1 MSNAGLFPSGS
12 TRVNSW
18 GVDLY
23 QVHQILIHLSSSS
36 NDIVF
41 IVIDGDVFIL
51 YCLFLLGNM
60 DVGDGVVDCK
70 GVSNFSVGVSIEQ
83 NSSFIFSLASN
94 SSVALSL
101 SFQYQGCKCI
111 RKHAVLE
118 FNYQQSTDNNLSFL
132 KTTRKSTIPKELP
145 FNLDWKVV

>member
-1 MSNAGLFPSGS
+1 MSNVGLFPSGS

-23 QVHQILIHLSSSS
+23 QVHQIPIHLSSSS

-41 IVIDGDVFIL
+41 IVIDGDIFIV

-60 DVGDGVVDCK
+60 DVGDGFVDCK
-70 GVSNFSVGVSIEQ
+70 GVSNFSIDVSICNIGLLIEQ
-83 NSSFIFSLASN
+83 NSSFIFSWACN
-94 SSVALSL
+94 SSVTLSL

-111 RKHAVLE
+111 RKHA
-118 FNYQQSTDNNLSFL
+118 
-132 KTTRKSTIPKELP
+132 TRYNMRKKCKKKSKEQLP
-145 FNLDWKVV
+145 